1 MISVDDFY
9 NLPKPNLKPIT
20 SGNVDQ
26 FLTQEKQGR
35 QLSHRADLLMHRIV
49 TDRIRK
55 HVQLIE
61 QGNGE
66 TVNTE
71 KLYQF
76 ATFVSPDVADYVNEA
91 INKE

>member
-20 SGNVDQ
+20 SVNVEP
-26 FLTQEKQGR
+26 FLTQEKQSGR
-35 QLSHRADLLMHRIV
+35 QSHRADLLLHRIV

-61 QGNGE
+61 QGRRE

-71 KLYQF
+71 KLQQF
-76 ATFVSPDVADYVNEA
+76 ATFVSSDVADFVNEA